1 MRSLR
6 SVWLLALL
14 MMGCSGAEPFLGP
27 ASIDGRWGLPGV
39 SVPGNS
45 FEMDLTSTSSA
56 VSGSG
61 SYAGEAGPFGTLAVA
76 GTVDGLVVHLDLTFN
91 EQLPRPGHT
100 TMEHFDGQFTSA
112 NVLEGSITSDTP
124 GQTPGPASYRRVQ

>member
-1 MRSLR
+1 MRSVR
-6 SVWLLALL
+6 SVWLVALL
-14 MMGCSGAEPFLGP
+14 AMGCSGAEPFTGP
-27 ASIDGRWGLPGV
+27 ATINGRWGLSGS

-45 FEMDLTSTSSA
+45 FEMDLTSTAST

-61 SYAGEAGPFGTLAVA
+61 SYAGEAGPFGSLAVV
-76 GTVDGLVVHLDLTFN
+76 GTVDGLVVHLDLTFS

-100 TMEHFDGQFTSA
+100 TVEHFDGQFTSA

-124 GQTPGPASYRRVQ
+124 GQTPGRASYRRF

>member
-14 MMGCSGAEPFLGP
+14 AMGCSGAGPFFGP
-27 ASIDGRWGLPGV
+27 ATIDGRWGGGEI
-39 SVPGNS
+39 SGPGNS
-45 FEMDLTSTSSA
+45 FEMDLPSTGST

-61 SYAGEAGPFGTLAVA
+61 LYSGDAGPFGTLAVA
-76 GTVDGLVVHLDLTFN
+76 GTVDGLAVHLDLTFT
-91 EQLPRPGHT
+91 EQLPRAGHT
-100 TMEHFDGQFTSA
+100 MMEHFDGQFTSA

-124 GQTPGPASYRRVQ
+124 GQPPGHTSYRRVQ

>member
-6 SVWLLALL
+6 SVWLVAALA
-14 MMGCSGAEPFLGP
+14 MGCSGAEAFLGP
-27 ASIDGRWGLPGV
+27 ASIDGRWGAPAI
-39 SVPGNS
+39 SIPGNS
-45 FEMDLTSTSSA
+45 FEMDLTSTGST

-76 GTVDGLVVHLDLTFN
+76 GTVDGLMVHLDLTFS
-91 EQLPRPGHT
+91 EQLPRAGHT
-100 TMEHFDGQFTSA
+100 TTEHFDGQFTSA

-124 GQTPGPASYRRVQ
+124 GQTPGRASYQRVQ

>member
-6 SVWLLALL
+6 LVWLVALFA
-14 MMGCSGAEPFLGP
+14 MGCSGAEPFLGP
-27 ASIDGRWGLPGV
+27 ASIDGRWGYSGV

-45 FEMDLTSTSSA
+45 FEMDLTSTGSA

-61 SYAGEAGPFGTLAVA
+61 SYAGEAGPAGTLTVA
-76 GTVDGLVVHLDLTFN
+76 GTVDGLVVHLDLTFG
-91 EQLPRPGHT
+91 EQVPRPGNT

-124 GQTPGPASYRRVQ
+124 GQTPGRASYQRVQ

>member
-6 SVWLLALL
+6 LVWLVAALA
-14 MMGCSGAEPFLGP
+14 MGCSGAEPFLGP
-27 ASIDGRWGLPGV
+27 ASIDGRWGHPGI
-39 SVPGNS
+39 SVPGNF
-45 FEMDLTSTSSA
+45 FEMDLTSTGST

-76 GTVDGLVVHLDLTFN
+76 GTVDGLVVHLDLTFS
-91 EQLPRPGHT
+91 EQLPRAGNT
-100 TMEHFDGQFTSA
+100 TIEHFDGHFTST

-124 GQTPGPASYRRVQ
+124 GQTPGRASYQRVQ

>member
-1 MRSLR
+1 MRSVR
-6 SVWLLALL
+6 SVWLVALL
-14 MMGCSGAEPFLGP
+14 AMGCSGAGPFTGP
-27 ASIDGRWGLPGV
+27 ASIDGRWGLSGT

-45 FEMDLTSTSSA
+45 FEMDLTSTGST

-61 SYAGEAGPFGTLAVA
+61 NYAGEAGPFGTLAVA
-76 GTVDGLVVHLDLTFN
+76 GTVAGLVVHLDLNFS

-100 TMEHFDGQFTSA
+100 TIEHFDGQFTSA

-124 GQTPGPASYRRVQ
+124 GQTPASASYRRVQ

>member
-6 SVWLLALL
+6 LVWLVAALV
-14 MMGCSGAEPFLGP
+14 MGCSGAESFLGP
-27 ASIDGRWGLPGV
+27 ASIDGRWGHPGI
-39 SVPGNS
+39 SVPGNF
-45 FEMDLTSTSSA
+45 FEMDLTSTGST

-76 GTVDGLVVHLDLTFN
+76 GTVDGLVVHLDLTFS
-91 EQLPRPGHT
+91 EELPRAGHT
-100 TMEHFDGQFTSA
+100 TLEHFDGQFTSA

-124 GQTPGPASYRRVQ
+124 GQTPGRASYQRVQ